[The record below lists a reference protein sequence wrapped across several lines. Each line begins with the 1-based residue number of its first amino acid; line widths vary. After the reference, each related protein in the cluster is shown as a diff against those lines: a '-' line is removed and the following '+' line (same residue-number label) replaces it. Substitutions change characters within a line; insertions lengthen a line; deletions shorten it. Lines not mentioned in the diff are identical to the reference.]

1 MEGSRTRGCVGW
13 QEDSVK
19 LELNRNSQW
28 ELAKQGLGASQ
39 RTFHMSKSPDAYET
53 MAESGEQEGKAGM
66 VRNGAGQISKS
77 QARPA
82 AVGFTWEV
90 IEVKAL

>member
-1 MEGSRTRGCVGW
+1 
-13 QEDSVK
+13 
-19 LELNRNSQW
+19 
-28 ELAKQGLGASQ
+28 
-39 RTFHMSKSPDAYET
+39 